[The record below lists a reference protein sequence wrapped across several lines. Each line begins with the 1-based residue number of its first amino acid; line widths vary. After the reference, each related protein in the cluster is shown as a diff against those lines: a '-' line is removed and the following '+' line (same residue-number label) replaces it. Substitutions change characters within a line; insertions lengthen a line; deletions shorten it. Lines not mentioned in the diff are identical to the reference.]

1 MDLSEE
7 AVNSL
12 DRGVGKLA
20 ALGGAVK
27 TPRFTNLCVHK
38 VGDVLRVSKV
48 HEGITNVQLCA
59 EVDTQVA
66 EVVVSERALVK
77 PQGHQD
83 LLHDDGVAKLR
94 QEEVSASSGCAKHS
108 KALDQAAESAALD
121 KVGDVPRHG

>member
-66 EVVVSERALVK
+66 EVEVCEGAFVEVTKASSMMTELRNSARRKSVPRVSAQYTSKHLNR
-77 PQGHQD
+77 PQGAQT
-83 LLHDDGVAKLR
+83 LTKLVMCPAMG
-94 QEEVSASSGCAKHS
+94 E
-108 KALDQAAESAALD
+108 
-121 KVGDVPRHG
+121 